1 MPPKKTRGTTDVDLY
16 ADRFHHIIQV
26 WMQGNS
32 FVKNAFTMEGIF
44 NYSAIVR
51 CLENPDA
58 INALKNRNPDDPDR
72 DLEISVEIA
81 ERLRCCL
88 SYINHLQMKFGSV
101 SEDGLVDISE
111 KSYYAFDVF
120 YVSRTPFVTYRDDLA
135 SEAKQKREL
144 IAAQIQAAHDAA
156 AASAVTAAAAQA
168 QLDALTL
175 SATSSGT
182 SSGTAPV
189 TSPGTGNANPGS
201 NPGAT
206 QPSANPAHLALAI
219 LQRGVKL
226 DESNFPQLKTD
237 AGWFDFHRKFDMH
250 CDLHGFAN
258 VLDESFVPAAA
269 PVTNDEISLLI
280 RDENFTAATDY
291 GVSRLFSELSTFGD
305 LITGV
310 VAAAHEQRERPVD
323 FESFRRF
330 FLNAPREVVQHTF
343 NATTQH
349 YRNLPATWRIM
360 DTRRSHYPAGN
371 KLSRHEGV
379 GTDTIF
385 LDVDSW
391 GRVKCVQFYIG
402 RNSYYMSVHGMYTDG
417 EFVNSLEDEIRF
429 RGAMDTLIS
438 DRAQAEISNRVKT
451 ILRALYIREWQSEP
465 TKQHQHTTER
475 FIQEAKK
482 YANWI
487 RNTSGAPP
495 EAMFHILKYVCFVW
509 NRTARKLLGWRT
521 PCEALT
527 GQTPDVSMLLTFRF
541 WQGCYIK
548 NYQEPG
554 TGFPSQSNEIFVNF
568 LGFA

>member
-1 MPPKKTRGTTDVDLY
+1 MKLISWLTLVVYLAIQKLSTVSSSTPSKPFIMPPKKTRGTTDVDLY

-44 NYSAIVR
+44 DYSALVR

-206 QPSANPAHLALAI
+206 QPSANPAHLALAT

-226 DESNFPQLKTD
+226 DQSNFPQLKTD

-258 VLDESFVPAAA
+258 VLDESFVPADAPAQALFDYQNKYLMVVMTSCIQTVKGKEIVAKHSDTKDAQKALIELNEHYTGAA
-269 PVTNDEISLLI
+269 SIKRKSRAAVLLAKLQTPLAPDL
-280 RDENFTAATDY
+280 R
-291 GVSRLFSELSTFGD
+291 GVSLSAAIGEWEAWLTEHDALKGVTTSGD
-305 LITGV
+305 AKLEQFNQFIVNVKPLGSIQTMQSL
-310 VAAAHEQRERPVD
+310 VAA
-323 FESFRRF
+323 
-330 FLNAPREVVQHTF
+330 L
-343 NATTQH
+343 
-349 YRNLPATWRIM
+349 I
-360 DTRRSHYPAGN
+360 PAGSAN
-371 KLSRHEGV
+371 PVSP
-379 GTDTIF
+379 DATI
-385 LDVDSW
+385 LLY
-391 GRVKCVQFYIG
+391 KQ
-402 RNSYYMSVHGMYTDG
+402 
-417 EFVNSLEDEIRF
+417 
-429 RGAMDTLIS
+429 
-438 DRAQAEISNRVKT
+438 QAEIFDEQLKKASLTKRSRIVNELHRV
-451 ILRALYIREWQSEP
+451 RE
-465 TKQHQHTTER
+465 
-475 FIQEAKK
+475 
-482 YANWI
+482 I
-487 RNTSGAPP
+487 RNLYMHRGYPFSQVQC
-495 EAMFHILKYVCFVW
+495 ESVLDNNLDSDQWYEVCMSAQ
-509 NRTARKLLGWRT
+509 RG
-521 PCEALT
+521 P
-527 GQTPDVSMLLTFRF
+527 
-541 WQGCYIK
+541 
-548 NYQEPG
+548 EPG
-554 TGFPSQSNEIFVNF
+554 GERATMPVRAWKSLTPQEQQLWDQLSNESKNIILNSR
-568 LGFA
+568 L